1 MIKLEDLHGDNGMK
15 QQRKRVGRGESS
27 GQGKTSGRGHKGA
40 GARTG
45 FNAGSILEGGQT
57 TLARR
62 IPKRG
67 FSNLP
72 WSIKTKVVNLNQIN
86 AFEDGAT
93 VDHQAL
99 AEAGIVSSKIPRIK
113 ILSVGELTKKFTVV
127 AHAFS
132 ASAIQKIEAA
142 GGTCQIIGSS
152 KTDEEAK

>member
-1 MIKLEDLHGDNGMK
+1 MIKLENLHGDNGMK

-27 GQGKTSGRGHKGA
+27 GQGKTAGRGSKGA
-40 GARTG
+40 GSRSG
-45 FNAGSILEGGQT
+45 FKAGSVLEGGQT

-62 IPKRG
+62 TPKRG

-99 AEAGIVSSKIPRIK
+99 FEAGIVSSKVPRIK
-113 ILSVGELTKKFTVV
+113 ILSVGELTKKFNIV

-132 ASAIQKIEAA
+132 AEAMKKIEAA
-142 GGTCQIIGSS
+142 GGTCQIIGSA
-152 KTDEEAK
+152 KAAEEAK